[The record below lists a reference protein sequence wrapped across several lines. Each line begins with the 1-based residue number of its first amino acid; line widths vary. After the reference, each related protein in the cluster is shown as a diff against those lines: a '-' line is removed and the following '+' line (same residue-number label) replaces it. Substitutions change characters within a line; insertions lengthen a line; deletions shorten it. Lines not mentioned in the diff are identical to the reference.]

1 MTVQLAIT
9 LVIVAA
15 AVGYA
20 ARRVYTAL
28 KRAGNP
34 CYGCPGCQ
42 LRNQLKG
49 KHITARK
56 PHNPTCPHPGRKK
69 KFEKKTTKSL
79 AATNKC
85 ATFATANEK
94 Q

>member
-1 MTVQLAIT
+1 MTVQLLIT

-20 ARRVYTAL
+20 ARRIYITL

-34 CYGCPGCQ
+34 CYGCSGCQ

-49 KHITARK
+49 KHITAHK
-56 PHNPTCPHPGRKK
+56 PDCPTCQHPERKK
-69 KFEKKTTKSL
+69 KIEKK
-79 AATNKC
+79 
-85 ATFATANEK
+85 
-94 Q
+94 